1 MENSHD
7 FTVLYDKLDI
17 RGAIISTI
25 VPSII
30 EWKESFHHDKDLV
43 IIGILTGAAFCTV
56 DISRAL
62 GARIPHK
69 TLFMTASSYD
79 GMQRKKVRDVSLCFD
94 PKHLKNAAI
103 VVIDELLD
111 TGHTLKRCISKI
123 AHHTDRK
130 SIISCV
136 VMQKYG
142 PEQVIKADIVGI
154 DNVPDQWLVGYGLDN
169 DGFHRETI
177 KVYKKLI

>member
-1 MENSHD
+1 MENSRE
-7 FTVLYDKLDI
+7 FTVIYDKLDI
-17 RGAIISTI
+17 RGAVISVI

-30 EWKESFHHDKDLV
+30 KWKESFHRDKDLV
-43 IIGILTGAAFCTV
+43 IVGILTGAAFCTV

-79 GMQRKKVRDVSLCFD
+79 GTQRKKVRDVSLCFD
-94 PKHLKNAAI
+94 PKHLENAAI

-111 TGHTLKRCISKI
+111 TGHTLKRCISEI
-123 AHHTDRK
+123 TCHADIK

-136 VMQKYG
+136 VMQKHG
-142 PEQVIKADIVGI
+142 PEQVIKPDIVGI
-154 DNVPDQWLVGYGLDN
+154 KNVPDQWLVGYGLDN

-177 KVYKKLI
+177 KVYKKTI